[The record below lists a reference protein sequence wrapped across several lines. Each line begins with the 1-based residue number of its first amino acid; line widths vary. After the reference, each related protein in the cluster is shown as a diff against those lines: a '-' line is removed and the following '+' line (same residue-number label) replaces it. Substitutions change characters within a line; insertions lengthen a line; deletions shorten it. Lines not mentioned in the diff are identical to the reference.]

1 MTEEKQKPL
10 TREDVL
16 RLIEENGGT
25 TVGLNLSAKVF
36 DERVDLHGLDLKGII
51 LLGSHL
57 WGAHLEGADLL
68 DAHLEGANLLGA
80 HLEGA
85 DLWDAHLEGTEL
97 SGAHL
102 AGADL
107 TDAHLA
113 GADLTDAHLEGAN
126 LSGANFS
133 SDTNLRNV
141 DWGNY
146 ILKDEKEENFAA
158 AAVTYRQLKMWHTNA
173 GMYDTAALF
182 YYREME
188 AKRKALSWKK
198 EPHLKLWGWIM
209 RLLCGY
215 GEKPYRVVA
224 SAATIIFGL
233 AAAYHLWGSFNTSSS
248 LDTLYYSA
256 VSFTALGYGR
266 WAPQPE
272 GWAKGMGAAE
282 AIIGVFMMA
291 LFLITFV
298 RKMTR

>member
-1 MTEEKQKPL
+1 MAKEKEKPLSNEDMLKLIANKKGKPL
-10 TREDVL
+10 TREDL
-16 RLIEENGGT
+16 LKLIEENGGT
-25 TVGLNLSAKVF
+25 AA
-36 DERVDLHGLDLKGII
+36 GLDLSGKPFEANIDLRKFDLRAII
-51 LLGSHL
+51 LKEAILV
-57 WGAHLEGADLL
+57 GANLEGAELGSAQL
-68 DAHLEGANLLGA
+68 QKAILARVNLHKANLPFAKLQGTFLSDAKLQEAWLFGA
-80 HLEGA
+80 
-85 DLWDAHLEGTEL
+85 EL
-97 SGAHL
+97 
-102 AGADL
+102 
-107 TDAHLA
+107 
-113 GADLTDAHLEGAN
+113 
-126 LSGANFS
+126 S
-133 SDTNLRNV
+133 SDTILGDA

-233 AAAYHLWGSFNTSSS
+233 AAVYHLWGSFNTSSFS
-248 LDTLYYSA
+248 DTLYYSA
-256 VSFTALGYGR
+256 ASFTALGYGR
-266 WAPQPE
+266 WAPQPI
-272 GWAKGMGAAE
+272 GWAKAMGAAE
-282 AIIGVFMMA
+282 AFIGVFMMA